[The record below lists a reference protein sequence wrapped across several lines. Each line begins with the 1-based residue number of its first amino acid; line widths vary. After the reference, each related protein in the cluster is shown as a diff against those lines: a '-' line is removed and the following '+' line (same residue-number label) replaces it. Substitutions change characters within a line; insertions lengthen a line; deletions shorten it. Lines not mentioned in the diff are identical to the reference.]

1 MSPYDRREYAKAIIC
16 GEQRLVPVIYG
27 SIMLLKT
34 TGLLYKIVDRELG
47 KVDPSCGRPNF
58 SISPPFIW
66 IPIAIFIG
74 PMVLAIIG
82 MVSAKVFFFSNDG
95 NSGAA
100 N

>member
-1 MSPYDRREYAKAIIC
+1 
-16 GEQRLVPVIYG
+16 
-27 SIMLLKT
+27 MLLKT